1 MSTTQSRRGV
11 PPLRNLQA
19 ILDAKATTR
28 AQLTRRCGLS
38 PPTIRRAI
46 EGRAGVS
53 AATARKVAQA
63 LGVPQQALYAELT
76 PEELAHEARYPT
88 ITAGRE
94 YIYPEK
100 LQNGKA
106 SVGTPYSAP
115 ESEGAEERD
124 GEDESVTL
132 RRGDLAL
139 LQDEMERMEARLE
152 TIEET
157 LLEVAS
163 RPIAEFEVSLVEKET
178 RHRDTAGRPPAR

>member
-53 AATARKVAQA
+53 AATAREVAQA

-76 PEELAHEARYPT
+76 PEELAHEARYP
-88 ITAGRE
+88 ILFREGRILELLGYCEADVRLTAALYCLLGEGR
-94 YIYPEK
+94 
-100 LQNGKA
+100 LQVEP
-106 SVGTPYSAP
+106 SYYSEA
-115 ESEGAEERD
+115 GERVRL
-124 GEDESVTL
+124 G
-132 RRGDLAL
+132 RRVPIS
-139 LQDEMERMEARLE
+139 LQPL
-152 TIEET
+152 
-157 LLEVAS
+157 
-163 RPIAEFEVSLVEKET
+163 
-178 RHRDTAGRPPAR
+178 